1 MVSIYVYCDNC
12 GVANRAEATL
22 CFACNQ
28 PLQPTAGEQISI
40 STAPLVNSHL
50 LIQRYR
56 ILGQL
61 GRGGFGAVYQA
72 EDIRFGNRAVA
83 IKEMN
88 PVNLSPQEIAEATEA
103 FKHEA
108 LLLANLTHPNLPR
121 IYDHFSDTGRWY
133 LVMDFIEGETLEEY
147 LQKAPGGYL
156 PVEEVLDIGMQLC
169 SVLGYLHACQPP
181 IIFRDLKPA
190 NIMRTAEGNYY
201 LIDFGIARHFKPG
214 QAKDTVAFGSPGYA
228 APEQYGRRQTTPRA
242 DIYSLG
248 TTLHHLLS
256 GDDPSLTPFRFAPF
270 QFNGQLATA
279 GLDTL
284 IMQMVEV
291 DERKRPASMAVIR
304 QELQRRVAQQVAAK
318 ALTVTDQSPSHG
330 VVRVQP
336 ARKMLYT
343 YTGHAGC
350 VTAVAWS
357 PDGTCIASASED
369 ETIQVW
375 NATGGQTLFTSRGHP
390 RQAHVVAWSPDSKYI
405 ASGCWGNSVG
415 VWDATTGQRVTT
427 YRSNAVVTTLAWSPD
442 GKYIASANDNKV
454 RIWDAKTGKNLFTY
468 QGHSDLVYV
477 VAWSPD
483 GAHIASASGD
493 TVYIWDAVKRG
504 MGVLS
509 RVTYRA
515 HADAVQT
522 LAWSPD
528 SKCIV
533 SGSRDTSVHVWD
545 AARGDTICIYDG
557 HEKPVKAV
565 AWSGPYVASAGF
577 DVTIQL
583 WDAITGDAI
592 YTYTGH
598 TSAVI
603 AVAWS
608 PDGTRIV
615 SGSWDK
621 TVRVW
626 QAV

>member
-1 MVSIYVYCDNC
+1 MVSMYVYCGNC
-12 GVANRAEATL
+12 GAANRAEATF

-28 PLQPTAGEQISI
+28 PLQPATAEQSTT
-40 STAPLVNSHL
+40 STAPLINSHL

-61 GRGGFGAVYQA
+61 GQGGFGAVYMA
-72 EDIRFGNRAVA
+72 EDTLFGNRAVA

-88 PVNLSPQEIAEATEA
+88 TVNLSPQEVVEAAEG

-108 LLLANLTHPNLPR
+108 FLLANLTHPHLPR
-121 IYDHFSDTGRWY
+121 IYDHFSDSGRWY
-133 LVMDFIEGETLEEY
+133 LVMDFIEGETLEGY
-147 LQKAPGGYL
+147 LQKASGGYL
-156 PVEEVLDIGMQLC
+156 AVEEALDIGMQLC

-190 NIMRTAEGNYY
+190 NVMRTAEGNYY

-214 QAKDTVAFGSPGYA
+214 QARDTVAFGSPGYA
-228 APEQYGRRQTTPRA
+228 APEQYGKRQTTPRA

-248 TTLHHLLS
+248 ATLHHLLT

-291 DERKRPASMAVIR
+291 DESKRPASMAMVR
-304 QELQRRVAQQVAAK
+304 QELQRIAAQLAGAK
-318 ALTVTDQSPSHG
+318 AVTDQSSPHA
-330 VVRVQP
+330 VVRVRS
-336 ARKMLYT
+336 ARKLLST
-343 YTGHAGC
+343 YSGHIGC

-357 PDGTCIASASED
+357 PDGACIASASED

-375 NATGGQTLFTSRGHP
+375 SAASGQTLFTSRGHP
-390 RQAHVVAWSPDSKYI
+390 KQAHGVAWSPDSRYI

-427 YRSNAVVTTLAWSPD
+427 YRGNAAVTTLAWSPD
-442 GKYIASANDNKV
+442 GKYIASANDTKV
-454 RIWDAKTGKNLFTY
+454 RIWDAKTGENLFTY
-468 QGHSDLVYV
+468 QGHSDLVYA

-483 GAHIASASGD
+483 GTHIASASGD
-493 TVYIWDAVKRG
+493 TVHIWNAVKKG

-509 RVTYRA
+509 RVTYRR

-522 LAWSPD
+522 LAWAPD
-528 SKCIV
+528 GKRIV
-533 SGSRDTSVHVWD
+533 SGLRDTSVHVWD
-545 AARGDTICIYDG
+545 AARGETICVYDG

-577 DVTIQL
+577 DETIRL
-583 WDAITGDAI
+583 WDAITGDTI

-598 TSAVI
+598 TSPVVAL
-603 AVAWS
+603 AWS

-621 TVRVW
+621 TVRIW
-626 QAV
+626 RAV

>member
-1 MVSIYVYCDNC
+1 MVSMSVYCDNC
-12 GVANRAEATL
+12 GAANQAEATL

-28 PLQPTAGEQISI
+28 PLQPTVGEQDSI
-40 STAPLVNSHL
+40 STAPLVNFQL
-50 LIQRYR
+50 LMQRYR

-108 LLLANLTHPNLPR
+108 FLLANLTHPNLPR
-121 IYDHFSDTGRWY
+121 IYDHFSDTRRWY

-156 PVEEVLDIGMQLC
+156 AVEEALDTGMQLC
-169 SVLGYLHACQPP
+169 SVLGYLHAFQPP

-214 QAKDTVAFGSPGYA
+214 QARDTVAFGSPGYA

-248 TTLHHLLS
+248 ATLHHLLT

-270 QFNGQLATA
+270 QCNGQLASA

-291 DERKRPASMAVIR
+291 DEHKRPESMAIVR
-304 QELQRRVAQQVAAK
+304 QELQRIAAQQAAAK
-318 ALTVTDQSPSHG
+318 ALTLTGQSPSP
-330 VVRVQP
+330 VVMRGQS

-343 YTGHAGC
+343 YTGHSGC

-357 PDGTCIASASED
+357 PDGTRIASASED

-375 NATGGQTLFTSRGHP
+375 DAASGQTLFTSRGHSKEV
-390 RQAHVVAWSPDSKYI
+390 HVVAWSPDSRYI

-415 VWDATTGQRVTT
+415 VWDAATGERVAT
-427 YRSNAVVTTLAWSPD
+427 YHSNAVVTTLAWSPD
-442 GKYIASANDNKV
+442 GKYIASANDDKV
-454 RIWDAKTGKNLFTY
+454 RIWDAKTGENLFTY
-468 QGHSDLVYV
+468 RGHFDLVYV

-483 GAHIASASGD
+483 GTHIASASGD
-493 TVYIWDAVKRG
+493 TVRIWDALKRR

-509 RVTYRA
+509 RVTYRG

-528 SKCIV
+528 GKCIV

-545 AARGDTICIYDG
+545 AARGDTICIYKG
-557 HEKPVKAV
+557 HEKTVKAV
-565 AWSGPYVASAGF
+565 AWSGPYVASAGL
-577 DVTIQL
+577 DETIQL
-583 WDAITGDAI
+583 WEAITGDAI

-598 TSAVI
+598 ASAVTG
-603 AVAWS
+603 VAWS

-621 TVRVW
+621 TVRIW

>member
-1 MVSIYVYCDNC
+1 MVSMQVYCDNC
-12 GVANRAEATL
+12 GAANRAEATL

-28 PLQPTAGEQISI
+28 PLQPTAGEQVSI

-50 LIQRYR
+50 LMQRYR

-72 EDIRFGNRAVA
+72 EDIQFGNRAVA

-88 PVNLSPQEIAEATEA
+88 PVDLSPQEIAEATEA

-108 LLLANLTHPNLPR
+108 LLLAKLTHPNLPR

-147 LQKAPGGYL
+147 LQKAPGGSL
-156 PVEEVLDIGMQLC
+156 PVEEVLDTGMQLC
-169 SVLGYLHACQPP
+169 SVLGYLHACRPP

-214 QAKDTVAFGSPGYA
+214 QARDTVAFGSPGYA

-248 TTLHHLLS
+248 ATLHHLLT

-291 DERKRPASMAVIR
+291 DERKRPESMAIVR
-304 QELQRRVAQQVAAK
+304 QELQRIAAQQAAAK
-318 ALTVTDQSPSHG
+318 ALTITGQSPSPV
-330 VVRVQP
+330 VVRAQT
-336 ARKMLYT
+336 ARKMLHT
-343 YTGHAGC
+343 YTGHSGC

-357 PDGTCIASASED
+357 PDGACIASASED

-375 NATGGQTLFTSRGHP
+375 NATLGQTLYTSRGHP
-390 RQAHVVAWSPDSKYI
+390 RQAHVVAWSPDSRYI

-415 VWDATTGQRVTT
+415 VWDAATGQRVIT
-427 YRSNAVVTTLAWSPD
+427 YRINTVVTTLAWSPD
-442 GKYIASANDNKV
+442 GKYIASASDDKV
-454 RIWDAKTGKNLFTY
+454 RIWDAKTGENLITY
-468 QGHSDLVYV
+468 RGHLDLVYV

-493 TVYIWDAVKRG
+493 TVHIWDSGKKR

-509 RVTYRA
+509 RVTYRS
-515 HADAVQT
+515 HTDAVQT

-545 AARGDTICIYDG
+545 AARGDTICIYNG
-557 HEKPVKAV
+557 HEKTVKAV
-565 AWSGPYVASAGF
+565 AWSGPYVASAGL
-577 DVTIQL
+577 DQTIQL
-583 WDAITGDAI
+583 WDAVTGDAI

-598 TSAVI
+598 ASAVTG
-603 AVAWS
+603 VAWS

-621 TVRVW
+621 TVRIW

>member
-1 MVSIYVYCDNC
+1 MVSMYVYCDNC
-12 GVANRAEATL
+12 GAANRAEATL

-28 PLQPTAGEQISI
+28 PFQPGAGEQVSI

-50 LIQRYR
+50 LMQRYR

-61 GRGGFGAVYQA
+61 GRGGFGAVYKA

-88 PVNLSPQEIAEATEA
+88 PVNLSPEEVTEATEA
-103 FKHEA
+103 FKQEA
-108 LLLANLTHPNLPR
+108 LLLASLTHPNLPR

-156 PVEEVLDIGMQLC
+156 AVEEALAIGMHLC

-214 QAKDTVAFGSPGYA
+214 QARDTVAFGSPGYA

-248 TTLHHLLS
+248 ATLHHLFT

-270 QFNGQLATA
+270 QLNGQLATA

-291 DERKRPASMAVIR
+291 DERKRPASMAMVR
-304 QELQRRVAQQVAAK
+304 QELQRIAAQQTAVK
-318 ALTVTDQSPSHG
+318 ALTVADQSPSHI
-330 VVRVQP
+330 VVRVQS

-343 YTGHAGC
+343 YTGHSGC

-357 PDGTCIASASED
+357 PDGTRIASASED
-369 ETIQVW
+369 ETIQIW
-375 NATGGQTLFTSRGHP
+375 NATSGKILFTSLGHP
-390 RQAHVVAWSPDSKYI
+390 RQAHVVAWSPGSRYI

-415 VWDATTGQRVTT
+415 VWDAATGQRVTT
-427 YRSNAVVTTLAWSPD
+427 YRSNTVVTTLAWSPD
-442 GKYIASANDNKV
+442 GKYIASASDDKV
-454 RIWDAKTGKNLFTY
+454 RIWDAKTGENLFTY
-468 QGHSDLVYV
+468 RGHFDLVYV

-493 TVYIWDAVKRG
+493 TVHIWDSVKRR

-509 RVTYRA
+509 RVTYRS

-545 AARGDTICIYDG
+545 AARGDTVCVYTG
-557 HEKPVKAV
+557 HDKPVKAV
-565 AWSGPYVASAGF
+565 AWSGTYVASAGL
-577 DVTIQL
+577 DQTIQL
-583 WDAITGDAI
+583 WDAITGEAM

-598 TSAVI
+598 ASTVTAVD
-603 AVAWS
+603 WS
-608 PDGTRIV
+608 PDGTRIA
-615 SGSWDK
+615 SCSWDK
-621 TVRVW
+621 TVRIW

>member
-1 MVSIYVYCDNC
+1 MVSMYVYCDNC
-12 GVANRAEATL
+12 GAANRVEATL
-22 CFACNQ
+22 CFACNR
-28 PLQPTAGEQISI
+28 PLQSMAGEQICS

-72 EDIRFGNRAVA
+72 EDIQFGNRAVA

-121 IYDHFSDTGRWY
+121 IYDHFSDSGRWY

-156 PVEEVLDIGMQLC
+156 PVKEVLDIGIQLC

-214 QAKDTVAFGSPGYA
+214 QAKDTMAFGSPGYA
-228 APEQYGRRQTTPRA
+228 APEQYGRRQTTPHA

-248 TTLHHLLS
+248 ATLHHLLT

-284 IMQMVEV
+284 IMQMIEV
-291 DERKRPASMAVIR
+291 DERKRPASMAMVR
-304 QELQRRVAQQVAAK
+304 QELQRIAIQRAAAK
-318 ALTVTDQSPSHG
+318 ALTVADQSPSPV
-330 VVRVQP
+330 VVRVP
-336 ARKMLYT
+336 SARKMLYT
-343 YTGHAGC
+343 YTGHSGY

-357 PDGTCIASASED
+357 PDGARIASASED

-375 NATGGQTLFTSRGHP
+375 NATSGQTLFTSRGHP
-390 RQAHVVAWSPDSKYI
+390 RQAHVVAWSPDSRYI

-415 VWDATTGQRVTT
+415 VWDAATGQRVAT
-427 YRSNAVVTTLAWSPD
+427 YRSATVVTTLAWSPD
-442 GKYIASANDNKV
+442 GKYIASANDDKV
-454 RIWDAKTGKNLFTY
+454 RIWDAKTGENLFTY
-468 QGHSDLVYV
+468 RGHFDLVYV

-483 GAHIASASGD
+483 GAHIASASGK
-493 TVYIWDAVKRG
+493 TAHIWDAGKRR

-509 RVTYRA
+509 SVTYRG

-545 AARGDTICIYDG
+545 SARGDTICIYNG
-557 HEKPVKAV
+557 HEKPVKSV
-565 AWSGPYVASAGF
+565 VWSGPFVASAGL
-577 DVTIQL
+577 DMTIHL
-583 WDAITGDAI
+583 WDAITGDTM

-598 TSAVI
+598 ASTVT

-608 PDGTRIV
+608 PDGTRIA

-621 TVRVW
+621 TVRIW